1 MLPFTFLNNLQPEAQ
16 HSTGLLLSSGLL
28 RRGIQQALDL
38 LFPPR
43 CAGCE
48 KVDKVWCTACQS
60 EMDAIPFPLLRSLEP
75 DSRLTA
81 IAATGPHDGK
91 LQKAIWSLKFENGRA
106 LAAPLGERLS
116 RRLRELD
123 WAIDMIVPV
132 PLNQKR
138 LRQRGYNQSELM
150 ARYIAA
156 TPPILLMPQAI
167 DRAIDTRSQVGLNMQ
182 ERKENMKGVFRA
194 DSQAVANK
202 TILLIDDVCT
212 TGSTL
217 EACAQAA
224 LDAGAKAV
232 YALTVSMA

>member
-1 MLPFTFLNNLQPEAQ
+1 MLPFTSPNKPQPEAQ
-16 HSTGLLLSSGLL
+16 HSTGLLVSNSLL
-28 RRGIQQALDL
+28 RRGMEQVLDL

-48 KVDKVWCTACQS
+48 KVDTVWCAACQS
-60 EMDAIPFPLLRSLEP
+60 ELDAIEFPPLRALEP

-81 IAATGPHDGK
+81 IAATGPHEGI

-106 LAAPLGERLS
+106 LAVPLGERLS
-116 RRLRELD
+116 RRLQEQD
-123 WAIDMIVPV
+123 WTIDMIVPV
-132 PLNQKR
+132 PLNTKR
-138 LRQRGYNQSELM
+138 LRQRGYNQSQL
-150 ARYIAA
+150 IAQVISA
-156 TPPILLMPQAI
+156 SHSILLMPQAI
-167 DRAIDTRSQVGLNMQ
+167 DRAVDTRSQVGLNMQ

-194 DSQAVANK
+194 DPQAVANK

-224 LDAGAKAV
+224 LDAGAAAV
-232 YALTVSMA
+232 YALTVSTA

>member
-1 MLPFTFLNNLQPEAQ
+1 MLPFSSPNNLQPEAQ
-16 HSTGLLLSSGLL
+16 HTPGLLLSNGLL
-28 RRGIQQALDL
+28 RRGLEQALDL

-48 KVDKVWCTACQS
+48 KVDTHWCAACQS
-60 EMDAIPFPLLRSLEP
+60 ELDSLPFPPLRPMEP
-75 DSRLTA
+75 DSLLRA
-81 IAATGPHDGK
+81 VAATGYHDGK
-91 LQKAIWSLKFENGRA
+91 LQKVIWTLKFENGRT
-106 LAAPLGERLS
+106 LAAPLGQRLGK
-116 RRLRELD
+116 RLQSLE
-123 WAIDMIVPV
+123 WTIDMIVPV
-132 PLNQKR
+132 PLNKKR

-150 ARYIAA
+150 AQHIAA
-156 TPPILLMPQAI
+156 LHSVLLMPQAI
-167 DRAIDTRSQVGLNMQ
+167 DRTIDTRSQVGLNMQ

-194 DSQAVANK
+194 DPQAVADK

-224 LDAGAKAV
+224 LEAGAAAV